1 MTQFNN
7 RWKHFTD
14 ISQLTHTYAQTETS
28 RSIEDVAF
36 LALTVLSLISSLDS
50 YTVRGKQ
57 KLMLKGFN
65 DLL

>member
-14 ISQLTHTYAQTETS
+14 ISRLTHTCAQKETS

-57 KLMLKGFN
+57 NLA
-65 DLL
+65 

>member
-1 MTQFNN
+1 MTKFNN

-28 RSIEDVAF
+28 RSIEDIAF
-36 LALTVLSLISSLDS
+36 LALSVLLLISSLGS

-57 KLMLKGFN
+57 NLA
-65 DLL
+65 

>member
-1 MTQFNN
+1 MTLFNN
-7 RWKHFTD
+7 RWKDFTD

-57 KLMLKGFN
+57 NLA
-65 DLL
+65 